1 MGGAGAPIFGSGKP
15 AANANAGSSGNAG
28 GAGDDDI
35 AADGAADDS
44 EHDPHFEP
52 IIPLPELVQV
62 KTGEEEEE
70 TLFKFRAKVFRF
82 HPETKEWKERGLGD
96 IKILKHKQ
104 KQTFR
109 VLQRRDQIHKIAC
122 NHLISTDMELKP
134 LSSSETALCW
144 YAMDYAEEEA
154 KMEHL
159 AVRFKTADTK
169 NEFQKVFE
177 ECQAKLRQSKDSA
190 EETGATS
197 TAAKTDASED
207 EDEEDSVMFANEC
220 RLYETVE
227 GVEKLIGRVEIQML
241 YDSEVNGA
249 RIVAHKDDQ
258 EEACNHLIAMQTEMD
273 VVQEECS
280 WSALDFTV
288 DPPNYRSFVA
298 VFDSEDTMKDFI
310 KCFEEGKQLAVND
323 DDYYDEDEE
332 GGEHD
337 DDDNYA

>member
-1 MGGAGAPIFGSGKP
+1 MGETSKLGEDAPSIFSSASKDMPTFGALSAGNNSGPPSLFGSVTKSDSNFSFAGAGAPIFGSGKP

-122 NHLISTDMELKP
+122 NQLISTDMELKP

-144 YAMDYAEEEA
+144 YAMDYAEDEA

-159 AVRFKTADTK
+159 AVRFKTAETK
-169 NEFQKVFE
+169 NEFKKIFE
-177 ECQAKLRQSKDSA
+177 ECQAKLREKGPEADS
-190 EETGATS
+190 S
-197 TAAKTDASED
+197 TASAS
-207 EDEEDSVMFANEC
+207 AA
-220 RLYETVE
+220 T
-227 GVEKLIGRVEIQML
+227 G
-241 YDSEVNGA
+241 
-249 RIVAHKDDQ
+249 
-258 EEACNHLIAMQTEMD
+258 
-273 VVQEECS
+273 
-280 WSALDFTV
+280 
-288 DPPNYRSFVA
+288 
-298 VFDSEDTMKDFI
+298 
-310 KCFEEGKQLAVND
+310 
-323 DDYYDEDEE
+323 
-332 GGEHD
+332 
-337 DDDNYA
+337 